1 MRLPSKAG
9 VFRDRDFALLFSG
22 TTVNSI
28 GDWLLELALPVYVFI
43 ETGSGLSTA
52 GVYLVGLIVR
62 ALFGP
67 LGGSLADRWPIRYTL
82 SITNILQALALT
94 PLLFASPQRL
104 WPVYVVVLIQGAISS
119 VNDPA
124 SFAVLPRIVDDDDL
138 LQANSAMTA
147 GGSVARLIGAAIG
160 GVAVATG
167 GLVLVVVLDAM
178 TFLVGAVTAW
188 LMSSSVDRAGH
199 PEHDGAPPPDV
210 DASVGAGLREVR
222 ARPVVAAVVWIQ
234 TLAMFVFGGFPILF
248 IAFVTNY
255 LDGGGT
261 EVGLIRASSAL
272 GGILAAAVLG
282 GISKRLNSATIMTVG
297 YLLFGVVSFAFI
309 NAPSITTVL
318 WVYLILFSLTG
329 FPNVASQV
337 GARSTAQTLCPPEV
351 MGRLG
356 GLMTATSAVGMGA
369 GAVAAGVLVETFTSR
384 FLLNGQAAIF
394 LVCGLAAAIFVARPT
409 LPSPAS

>member
-67 LGGSLADRWPIRYTL
+67 LGGSLADRLPIRYTL

-124 SFAVLPRIVDDDDL
+124 SFAVLPRIVDEDDL

-147 GGSVARLIGAAIG
+147 GGSVARLIGAAVG

-188 LMSSSVDRAGH
+188 LMSSAVDRAGH
-199 PEHDGAPPPDV
+199 PNGTSSTV
-210 DASVGAGLREVR
+210 GDASIGAGLREVR
-222 ARPVVAAVVWIQ
+222 ARPAVAAVVWIQ

-248 IAFVTNY
+248 IAFVTDY

-261 EVGLIRASSAL
+261 EVGLIRASSAF

-282 GISKRLNSATIMTVG
+282 GIAKRFSSAVIMTAG

-337 GARSTAQTLCPPEV
+337 GATSTAQTLCPPEV

-356 GLMTATSAVGMGA
+356 GLMTATSAVGMGV
-369 GAVAAGVLVETFTSR
+369 GVVAAGVLIETFTSR

-394 LVCGLAAAIFVARPT
+394 LICGLAAAIFVARP
-409 LPSPAS
+409 ASLGLAS